1 MGRSPRR
8 TIFAGMRLM
17 TISRTADAVR
27 AAKLQML
34 RQRKEAV
41 RMARPAKP
49 VAVLQAEGKSH
60 RTKAELEKRKKEE
73 AAFATGTPLKE
84 KPETKKNLI
93 AHKEFKRV
101 TKLLTEI
108 GKCDALYENIINRYC
123 MLYAECRGYEEMRD
137 GLLTDLM
144 HLQDAFKEGEVD
156 FLAYLE
162 KKSGITGSINAI
174 DRQLQTKRKML
185 MDIEKENI
193 MTVASVLRNIPKTE
207 EPDENPL
214 LIALRGGGA

>member
-1 MGRSPRR
+1 
-8 TIFAGMRLM
+8 
-17 TISRTADAVR
+17 
-27 AAKLQML
+27 
-34 RQRKEAV
+34 
-41 RMARPAKP
+41 MARPAKP

-84 KPETKKNLI
+84 KPETKKNVI
-93 AHKEFKRV
+93 AHKEFLRV

-108 GKCDALYENIINRYC
+108 GKCDALYENIIRYC
-123 MLYAECRGYEEMRD
+123 MIYAECRDFEEKRERFYKDLWEMEDRYEE
-137 GLLTDLM
+137 GK
-144 HLQDAFKEGEVD
+144 FGEDV
-156 FLAYLE
+156 
-162 KKSGITGSINAI
+162 SGYYRLKNRIQQNIINLDKQVQA
-174 DRQLQTKRKML
+174 KRKML

>member
-1 MGRSPRR
+1 
-8 TIFAGMRLM
+8 
-17 TISRTADAVR
+17 
-27 AAKLQML
+27 
-34 RQRKEAV
+34 
-41 RMARPAKP
+41 MARPAKP
-49 VAVLQAEGKSH
+49 VAVLKAEGKSH

-123 MLYAECRGYEEMRD
+123 MVYAECRGYEEMRD
-137 GLLTDLM
+137 SLLTDLA

-162 KKSGITGSINAI
+162 KKNGITGSVNAI

-207 EPDENPL
+207 ESDENPL

>member
-1 MGRSPRR
+1 
-8 TIFAGMRLM
+8 
-17 TISRTADAVR
+17 
-27 AAKLQML
+27 
-34 RQRKEAV
+34 
-41 RMARPAKP
+41 MARPAKP
-49 VAVLQAEGKSH
+49 VAVLKAEGKSH

-123 MLYAECRGYEEMRD
+123 MIYAECRGYEEMRD
-137 GLLTDLM
+137 GLLTDLA
-144 HLQDAFKEGEVD
+144 HLVDAFKEGEVE
-156 FLAYLE
+156 FLVYLE
-162 KKSGITGSINAI
+162 KKNGITGSVNAI

>member
-1 MGRSPRR
+1 MG
-8 TIFAGMRLM
+8 
-17 TISRTADAVR
+17 
-27 AAKLQML
+27 
-34 RQRKEAV
+34 
-41 RMARPAKP
+41 RPAKP
-49 VAVLQAEGKSH
+49 VEVLQAEGKSH

-123 MLYAECRGYEEMRD
+123 MLYAECRNYEEMQDKLRTD
-137 GLLTDLM
+137 IVHLENMYNEGLL
-144 HLQDAFKEGEVD
+144 E
-156 FLAYLE
+156 FLPYLE
-162 KKSGITGSINAI
+162 KKNGITGSINAI

-207 EPDENPL
+207 DPEEDPL
-214 LIALRGGGA
+214 LMVLRGGGA

>member
-1 MGRSPRR
+1 
-8 TIFAGMRLM
+8 
-17 TISRTADAVR
+17 
-27 AAKLQML
+27 
-34 RQRKEAV
+34 
-41 RMARPAKP
+41 MARPAKP

-84 KPETKKNLI
+84 KPETKKNVI
-93 AHKEFKRV
+93 AHKEFLRV

-123 MLYAECRGYEEMRD
+123 MIYAECRDFEEKRERFYKDLWEMEDRYEE
-137 GLLTDLM
+137 GK
-144 HLQDAFKEGEVD
+144 FGEDV
-156 FLAYLE
+156 
-162 KKSGITGSINAI
+162 SGYYRLKNRIQQNIINLDKQVQA
-174 DRQLQTKRKML
+174 KRKML

>member
-1 MGRSPRR
+1 MG
-8 TIFAGMRLM
+8 
-17 TISRTADAVR
+17 
-27 AAKLQML
+27 
-34 RQRKEAV
+34 
-41 RMARPAKP
+41 RPAKP
-49 VAVLQAEGKSH
+49 VSVLKAEGKSH

-84 KPETKKNLI
+84 KQETKKNVV
-93 AHKEFKRV
+93 AHKEFLRV

-123 MLYAECRGYEEMRD
+123 MIYAECRTFEDQQDRLRTDIELLANEM
-137 GLLTDLM
+137 
-144 HLQDAFKEGEVD
+144 KEHNID
-156 FLAYLE
+156 FLSFIDRKDILI
-162 KKSGITGSINAI
+162 GRILAI
-174 DRQLQTKRKML
+174 DKQLQTKRKML

-207 EPDENPL
+207 ESDENPL

>member
-1 MGRSPRR
+1 
-8 TIFAGMRLM
+8 
-17 TISRTADAVR
+17 
-27 AAKLQML
+27 
-34 RQRKEAV
+34 
-41 RMARPAKP
+41 MARPAKP

-123 MLYAECRGYEEMRD
+123 MLYAECRGYEEMQDKLRTD
-137 GLLTDLM
+137 IVHLENMYNEGLL
-144 HLQDAFKEGEVD
+144 E
-156 FLAYLE
+156 FLSYLE
-162 KKSGITGSINAI
+162 KKNGITGSINAI
-174 DRQLQTKRKML
+174 DRQLQAKRKML

>member
-1 MGRSPRR
+1 
-8 TIFAGMRLM
+8 
-17 TISRTADAVR
+17 
-27 AAKLQML
+27 
-34 RQRKEAV
+34 
-41 RMARPAKP
+41 MARPAKP

-84 KPETKKNLI
+84 KPETKKNVV
-93 AHKEFKRV
+93 AHKEFQRV

-123 MLYAECRGYEEMRD
+123 MIYAECRNYEEMRES
-137 GLLTDLM
+137 LLTDYA
-144 HLQDAFKEGEVD
+144 HLVNMYDEGLLELLV
-156 FLAYLE
+156 YVE
-162 KKSGITGSINAI
+162 KKNGLTGSINAI
-174 DRQLQTKRKML
+174 DRQLQTKRRML

-207 EPDENPL
+207 DPEEDPL
-214 LIALRGGGA
+214 LMVLRGGGA

>member
-1 MGRSPRR
+1 
-8 TIFAGMRLM
+8 
-17 TISRTADAVR
+17 
-27 AAKLQML
+27 
-34 RQRKEAV
+34 
-41 RMARPAKP
+41 MARPAKP
-49 VAVLQAEGKSH
+49 VAVLKAEGKSH

-137 GLLTDLM
+137 SLLTDLA
-144 HLQDAFKEGEVD
+144 HLQDAFKEREID

-162 KKSGITGSINAI
+162 KKNGITGSVNAI

>member
-1 MGRSPRR
+1 
-8 TIFAGMRLM
+8 
-17 TISRTADAVR
+17 
-27 AAKLQML
+27 
-34 RQRKEAV
+34 
-41 RMARPAKP
+41 MARPAKP
-49 VAVLQAEGKSH
+49 VAVLKAEGKSH

-123 MLYAECRGYEEMRD
+123 MLYAECRGYEEMQDKLRTD
-137 GLLTDLM
+137 IVHLENMYNEGLL
-144 HLQDAFKEGEVD
+144 E
-156 FLAYLE
+156 FLSYLE
-162 KKSGITGSINAI
+162 KKNGIAGSINAI
-174 DRQLQTKRKML
+174 DRQLQAKRKML

-207 EPDENPL
+207 DPEEDPL
-214 LIALRGGGA
+214 LTVLRGGGA

>member
-1 MGRSPRR
+1 
-8 TIFAGMRLM
+8 
-17 TISRTADAVR
+17 
-27 AAKLQML
+27 
-34 RQRKEAV
+34 
-41 RMARPAKP
+41 MARPAKP

-84 KPETKKNLI
+84 KLETKKNMV
-93 AHKEFKRV
+93 AHKEFQRI

-123 MLYAECRGYEEMRD
+123 MIYAECRSYEEMRESLMTD
-137 GLLTDLM
+137 YSHLANMYDEGLL
-144 HLQDAFKEGEVD
+144 E
-156 FLAYLE
+156 FLVYVE
-162 KKSGITGSINAI
+162 KKNGITGSINAI

-207 EPDENPL
+207 DPEEDPL
-214 LIALRGGGA
+214 LMVLRGGGA